1 MKNRLIFALLLVGYL
16 LVSTFET
23 FAKDPGFIVKGRI
36 KNFNQGRIITLYTG
50 PDHELYKIDTIEVK
64 NGSFTY
70 KGSVDEPKMIY
81 FYFDNVHEKLSAY
94 GINVFMEN
102 SKISIDADLKNLKKA
117 VVKGSK
123 NHKEF
128 EQLMSGTELFEDLA
142 NISGKISMA
151 MKDNQHTQVDSLK
164 LKRYEMLDSAIDYL
178 QSKKGF
184 EYSAPSAFII
194 YNHIGS
200 ILDDNEKLKAVLDTY
215 SADIQASVYFKFL
228 YFNIQKD
235 AELAIGQPAPD
246 FELFDFEGNSYKLSD
261 FKGQLVLL
269 DFGAS
274 WCHWCKKQ
282 KPYLENAY
290 NKFADKGLQIIYISL
305 DKDREAWKMDLE
317 KEKYK
322 WLALSDLKAWQGDV
336 AKKYNIQGVPHIF
349 LINREG
355 KIVESDARGPRMEEA
370 ILENM

>member
-1 MKNRLIFALLLVGYL
+1 MKNKLIIALLLVGSF
-16 LVSTFET
+16 LVSTVAT
-23 FAKDPGFIVKGRI
+23 YAKDPGFIVKGKI
-36 KNFNQGRIITLYTG
+36 KNFNEGRIITLYTG
-50 PDHELYKIDTIEVK
+50 PDHELYKIDTIEVN

-81 FYFDNVHEKLSAY
+81 FYFDNVHEKLPAY
-94 GINVFMEN
+94 GINIFMEN
-102 SKISIDADLKNLKKA
+102 SKISIHADLKNLKKA
-117 VVKGSK
+117 VIKGSK
-123 NHKEF
+123 NHQEF

-151 MKDNQHTQVDSLK
+151 MKADQHTQVDSLK
-164 LKRYEMLDSAIDYL
+164 LKRYDMLTATIEYL

-184 EYSAPSAFII
+184 ENSAPSAFII

-200 ILDDNEKLKAVLDTY
+200 ILDDNEKLKSVLDKY
-215 SADIQASVYFKFL
+215 STDIQSSVYCKFL

-290 NKFADKGLQIIYISL
+290 EKFADKGLQIIYISL
-305 DKDREAWKMDLE
+305 DKDRDAWKRDLE
-317 KEKYK
+317 NEKYK

-336 AKKYNIQGVPHIF
+336 AKRYNIQGVPHIF
-349 LINREG
+349 LINRKGE
-355 KIVESDARGPRMEEA
+355 IVESDARGPRMEEA